1 MYYDFP
7 MKIICTNPECKSNNI
22 IKNGLTYSKTQ
33 KYQCKDCGKYFTT
46 HINSNIPKTDVPFYF
61 IIHMLN
67 FKKKAHEQLGNKI
80 PKSLFNFRK
89 RVNFWYTTMG
99 YNKEIPPDMPF
110 NDWYNDTNGF
120 TRQRIRYWIKKY
132 WNYLDDEEIVQ
143 EAKEFFNK
151 RMDEILKKAIT
162 KGDFEEDIVWKEI
175 KTDHMEVLEYLI
187 YKFGKE
193 KCLEIMSDKDRS
205 FFDYLIRD
213 YRLRLVHLLKVG
225 NKEIIL
231 NYAAHDG
238 Y

>member
-1 MYYDFP
+1 
-7 MKIICTNPECKSNNI
+7 
-22 IKNGLTYSKTQ
+22 
-33 KYQCKDCGKYFTT
+33 
-46 HINSNIPKTDVPFYF
+46 
-61 IIHMLN
+61 MLN
-67 FKKKAHEQLGNKI
+67 FKKKAHEQFGERI
-80 PKSLFNFRK
+80 PLEIFNFREK
-89 RVNFWYTTMG
+89 VNFWYTTLG

-110 NDWYNDTNGF
+110 NDWYNETNGF

-151 RMDEILKKAIT
+151 RMDEILKKTIT

-175 KTDHMEVLEYLI
+175 KTDHMEVLGYLI
-187 YKFGKE
+187 NKFGEE
-193 KCLEIMSDKDRS
+193 KCSEITSNKDRS

-225 NKEIIL
+225 DKEIIL
-231 NYAAHDG
+231 SYAAHDG